1 MFPFEYPIS
10 NFLNWSWCPYRHS
23 FHFNAM
29 NHATN
34 TTNYLVLSCFVSF
47 NKKLIQDVTLWKIL
61 ATGAEHLG
69 ISITKMFKF
78 FEFPILTGA
87 TLIEFFQNLQQ
98 VFGFGTIKLFQRL
111 LKGSALFVNLSP
123 NFLYV
128 DLFRSIPKMN
138 FHFFKYSQINKI
150 WYIFIFLN

>member
-1 MFPFEYPIS
+1 MIF
-10 NFLNWSWCPYRHS
+10 FLTTC
-23 FHFNAM
+23 FHFSIFLTLHIRDIIFPWENEPC
-29 NHATN
+29 NQYSKLPCT
-34 TTNYLVLSCFVSF
+34 SCFVSF

-87 TLIEFFQNLQQ
+87 TLIEFFPNLQQ

-138 FHFFKYSQINKI
+138 FHFFKYS
-150 WYIFIFLN
+150 

>member
-1 MFPFEYPIS
+1 M
-10 NFLNWSWCPYRHS
+10 
-23 FHFNAM
+23 
-29 NHATN
+29 
-34 TTNYLVLSCFVSF
+34 
-47 NKKLIQDVTLWKIL
+47 
-61 ATGAEHLG
+61 GAEHLG

-87 TLIEFFQNLQQ
+87 TLIEFFPNLHQ

-128 DLFRSIPKMN
+128 DVFRSIPKMN
-138 FHFFKYSQINKI
+138 FHFFKYS
-150 WYIFIFLN
+150 